1 MTALN
6 IGFQSF
12 DQARRILDELVER
25 LKPSRVE
32 ISLFP
37 IAYDTLSQS
46 SANYHILVLNST
58 PSNWEWLDMLLQI
71 RRSQRQ
77 IPIILLVPKG
87 GLKEKIT
94 RLKVDRSLIII
105 DDPALLEGILKKFF
119 APPPEAKKRVLFVD
133 DDPNVLSGYKRTFY
147 KAPWEVLT
155 ASGARQAIE
164 MLGTQKID
172 LLVTDIKMPGMHGFQ
187 LIEEV
192 RKENRELPIIV
203 CSGYHGMK
211 KDADVFFLNVSA
223 FIEKPVNMA
232 TLLETINRILPS

>member
-6 IGFQSF
+6 IGYQPF
-12 DQARRILDELVER
+12 DQSQKTLGGLVER
-25 LKPSRVE
+25 LQPSR
-32 ISLFP
+32 IKTSLFP

-46 SANYHILVLNST
+46 SVKYHILLLNST
-58 PSNWEWLDMLLQI
+58 PSDWEWLDILLQM
-71 RRSQRQ
+71 RQSQRQ

-87 GLKEKIT
+87 SLKEKIT
-94 RLKVDRSLIII
+94 RLREDRSLLVI

-119 APPPEAKKRVLFVD
+119 APPPEVKKRVLFVD
-133 DDPNVLSGYKRTFY
+133 DDPNVLSGYNRTFY

-187 LIEEV
+187 LIEEI
-192 RKENRELPIIV
+192 RKENRDLPIIV

-232 TLLETINRILPS
+232 TLLETINRILS

>member
-12 DQARRILDELVER
+12 DQARQILDELVER
-25 LKPSRVE
+25 LKPSSVE

-77 IPIILLVPKG
+77 IPIILFVPKG

-94 RLKVDRSLIII
+94 RLKEDRSLIII

-119 APPPEAKKRVLFVD
+119 APPPE
-133 DDPNVLSGYKRTFY
+133 
-147 KAPWEVLT
+147 
-155 ASGARQAIE
+155 
-164 MLGTQKID
+164 
-172 LLVTDIKMPGMHGFQ
+172 
-187 LIEEV
+187 
-192 RKENRELPIIV
+192 
-203 CSGYHGMK
+203 
-211 KDADVFFLNVSA
+211 
-223 FIEKPVNMA
+223 
-232 TLLETINRILPS
+232 